1 MKLTENQRRILYAV
15 TLNAGRSVAELAK
28 MLELR
33 DHVIRRALDSFFE
46 ANIFLRRSTWVNTH
60 LLGLD
65 YHVIH
70 IELPLASISARKS
83 FLELLASSEEAAAV
97 VELSSE
103 AQFELRIV
111 TRNSLHLSQFFE
123 SISERFKHPFRVLR
137 CWTTLELEY
146 SGPNEPSSGGF
157 SWKPLRLGPPPAPP
171 FIVSVDATDHA
182 ILSALANE
190 DYLNLRQLSRI
201 IGIPAATLQYRVS
214 RLEANS
220 VISGHF
226 YVMDPKIFHYMPV
239 GIQVRSRALTS
250 QEKKRLKSFAHQH
263 PRISWIGFFLG
274 DQSAE
279 IYTLVQDFN
288 QAQAVVADLSAFF
301 KETIDSVHMTQQIS
315 FSKYS
320 TYPYKSYETLVGSTP
335 AQKL

>member
-15 TLNAGRSVAELAK
+15 TLNAGRSVAELAR

-111 TRNSLHLSQFFE
+111 TRNSLHLSHFFE
-123 SISERFKHPFRVLR
+123 SISERFNAAANALNQ
-137 CWTTLELEY
+137 
-146 SGPNEPSSGGF
+146 SDS
-157 SWKPLRLGPPPAPP
+157 
-171 FIVSVDATDHA
+171 FIVFP
-182 ILSALANE
+182 LQQ
-190 DYLNLRQLSRI
+190 NLGRR
-201 IGIPAATLQYRVS
+201 TLDT
-214 RLEANS
+214 
-220 VISGHF
+220 H
-226 YVMDPKIFHYMPV
+226 
-239 GIQVRSRALTS
+239 
-250 QEKKRLKSFAHQH
+250 
-263 PRISWIGFFLG
+263 WLG
-274 DQSAE
+274 R
-279 IYTLVQDFN
+279 N
-288 QAQAVVADLSAFF
+288 
-301 KETIDSVHMTQQIS
+301 
-315 FSKYS
+315 
-320 TYPYKSYETLVGSTP
+320 
-335 AQKL
+335 